1 MAGQK
6 QSLGR
11 WGEERA
17 AEYLEAKG
25 YEILG
30 RNIRTESGEID
41 LLARQEDQLI
51 FVEVKTRTSQD
62 FGHPEESI
70 TQLKQQHMT
79 DAAQN
84 YLQSHPE
91 QDGDWRVD
99 VISITRRAN
108 QPPEIIHI
116 ENALAE

>member
-1 MAGQK
+1 MVGQK

-30 RNIRTESGEID
+30 HNIRTENGEID
-41 LLARQEDQLI
+41 LLARQESVLI

-70 TQLKQQHMT
+70 TETKRQHMT
-79 DAAQN
+79 DAAES

-91 QDGDWRVD
+91 HDSDWRVD
-99 VISITRRAN
+99 VIAVRRGEN
-108 QPPEIIHI
+108 LPPEVIHI